1 MTTKVYLS
9 KEDAEKLAEKIR
21 QELPGVRVSVASCT
35 RPDTGEI
42 IGWFLGL
49 FVEDNCIVA
58 VDDEQ
63 DYDNLKKF
71 CLYVSEQLDNNC
83 FDTYDMSFS
92 L

>member
-1 MTTKVYLS
+1 MSTRVHLS

-21 QELPGVRVSVASCT
+21 QELP
-35 RPDTGEI
+35 EI
-42 IGWFLGL
+42 TVNLSNYTNPGNKEVIGWFLGL

-63 DYDNLKKF
+63 DYEQLKKF
-71 CLYVSEQLDNNC
+71 CLYVCEQLDNNC
-83 FDTYDMSFS
+83 SDTHDMSFV